1 MSQQD
6 APRTAFAP
14 TRRSAP
20 AQPAW
25 FAAIRRRVPAL
36 LPLLPFLVL
45 VLLPPLNHDVAA
57 VLQFSQRWVAGAH
70 LYSNL
75 IDVNPPLI
83 FVLNLAPAWIAA
95 HTGLDAVPVLQACL
109 LGFGALCWRL
119 AWLARDR
126 GAEGPVERM
135 LLDIL
140 PGLVLLDAGY
150 DFGQREHLM
159 AVAALPYLL
168 AASRRAAGEAP
179 RGRLAIALVAG
190 ICFALKPHFLGIPAL
205 VEAWLLVRRGWRA
218 EWHDPVPW
226 IMAAVWATY
235 LASLPLIFPD
245 YLARVLPM
253 VWDDYLQNGGESML
267 GVLLLSRMATALV
280 LLGALLWPAFRADAR
295 RPLPVLLAMAAIG
308 ALAAAVVQHKGWSY
322 HILPIE
328 LFGCGLGC
336 LLAARWID
344 ALQPRRPVNPAAVA
358 GVLAALF
365 GLYAIANGEAPW
377 KQINYAQDDVGMLTR
392 LLRQKTLPG
401 QRVLV
406 LSPGIWPIFP
416 ALNYAHLT
424 LDMRTMNIWPL
435 QGAYHACPANGARY
449 HAPADM
455 DAAERATFDN
465 VAADFA
471 RDRPELL
478 VVDRQPGIIWC
489 GSEFDFLAY
498 FLRNPVFAQAFAQY
512 RPAGEW
518 TRYRFFRLGN

>member
-6 APRTAFAP
+6 APPVAFAP
-14 TRRSAP
+14 AP
-20 AQPAW
+20 TSGMALPAW
-25 FAAIRRRVPAL
+25 FPALRRHVPAL

-70 LYSNL
+70 LYTDL

-95 HTGLDAVPVLQACL
+95 HTGIDAVSVLQACL

-126 GAEGPVERM
+126 AAEGRVERM
-135 LLDIL
+135 MLDIL

-168 AASRRAAGEAP
+168 AASRRAAGQAP

-190 ICFALKPHFLGIPAL
+190 ICFALKPHFLAIPAMI
-205 VEAWLLVRRGWRA
+205 ECWLLIRRGWRA

-226 IMAAVWATY
+226 IMGAVWAAY
-235 LASLPLIFPD
+235 LASLPLFFPD
-245 YLARVLPM
+245 YLAQVVPM
-253 VWDDYLQNGGESML
+253 VWDNYIDNGEQSVL

-280 LLGALLWPAFRADAR
+280 LLGALLVPAFRGDTR
-295 RPLPVLLAMAAIG
+295 RPLPRLLALAALG

-328 LFGCGLGC
+328 LFAGGLGC

-344 ALQPRRPVNPAAVA
+344 ALEPRWPVNPAHVA

-365 GLYAIANGEAPW
+365 GLYAISNGEAPW
-377 KQINYAQDDVGMLTR
+377 KQLGYARGEVGTLTR
-392 LLRQKTLPG
+392 MLRQDTHPG

-406 LSPGIWPIFP
+406 LTPGIWPIFP
-416 ALNYAHLT
+416 ALNYAHLD
-424 LDMRTMNIWPL
+424 LALRTMNMWPL
-435 QGAYHACPANGARY
+435 QGAYHACPANGAHY
-449 HAPADM
+449 HDMADM
-455 DAAERATFDN
+455 DRAERATFQS
-465 VAADFA
+465 VADDFA
-471 RDRPELL
+471 RAPPALV
-478 VVDRQPGIIWC
+478 VVDRQPGIPWC
-489 GSEFDFLAY
+489 GAEFDFLEY
-498 FLRNPVFAQAFAQY
+498 FRRNPVFAQAFAPY
-512 RPAGEW
+512 HLVDEW
-518 TRYRFFRLGN
+518 GRYRFYRRGN